1 MDDFA
6 TITQKRMTGGFRL
19 ENIDGKNLHV
29 DPGPGAL
36 VRTHQFGLDPFKLDG
51 VFISHAHTDHYNDAE
66 ILIESMTKGMTKY
79 KGNIFG
85 SLSVIKGFKR
95 WGPCISKYHL
105 SKSRFNIV
113 QKGQTV
119 KWDNIT
125 ISGVKTVHGDP
136 TAVGFQLKSND
147 LTISYT
153 ADTEYYNKLP
163 EYHNGADVLIASII
177 RSGSDRIRGHLC
189 GDDFI
194 KLIQKVKPKL
204 AIMTHLGMKVIRNNP
219 ESEARRISKKTNCN
233 VIAAKD
239 GMKIDLTKI

>member
-19 ENIDGKNLHV
+19 ENINGKNLHV

-66 ILIESMTKGMTKY
+66 ILIESMTRGMTKY
-79 KGNIFG
+79 KGHIFG
-85 SLSVIKGFKR
+85 SLSVIKGYKH

-105 SKSRFNIV
+105 SKSRSHLI
-113 QKGQTV
+113 QKGRAV
-119 KWDNIT
+119 KWDD
-125 ISGVKTVHGDP
+125 ISIKGVKTIHGDP
-136 TAVGFQLKSND
+136 TGVGFQLKVND

-153 ADTEYYNKLP
+153 ADTSYYSKLP
-163 EYHNGADVLIASII
+163 EYHDGADILIGSVI
-177 RSGSDRIRGHLC
+177 RSGSDRIKGHLC
-189 GDDFI
+189 GDDFS
-194 KLIQKVKPKL
+194 KLVEKVKPKL
-204 AIMTHLGMKVIRNNP
+204 AIMTHLGMKVIMNKP
-219 ESEARRISKKTNCN
+219 DAEARRISKKSNCK

-239 GMKIDLTKI
+239 GMIIDLEDI